1 MNIISVIIG
10 LLGLG
15 ILAAVHEIGHFLV
28 AHWLG
33 IKVEELSIFV
43 GPSLFHWKRKGVEY
57 HIRLIPFGA
66 YVRFPG
72 FEEDNNGIANPDSY
86 INQPRW
92 KRLLV
97 SLAGPLT
104 NVVFGILIFTVTF
117 SIFGFYTPKLDRFSE
132 GDQITATSA
141 VPGDRVEYL
150 NGNRIFT
157 DLDLN
162 FFLSKVM
169 NDQECEL
176 TLSSAETGELYSV
189 TLVPEIYDRSFI
201 GVTVM
206 DKPEGQEGWE
216 IIAIDPT
223 QNNNQPVLK
232 VGDYIINVND
242 TPFFEEM
249 YNNNMKENGE
259 KTLKITFIR
268 DGVKQ
273 DVQLEPSV
281 KQVSN
286 YRGIYVT
293 RGSGFGDLIKES
305 LMYPVSIIRVSVL
318 ALQELFTGQVEVQNV
333 LSGPVGMV
341 MLVNQVVETPYV
353 DNSLKVEQLLQMA
366 GLISV
371 GLAFSNMLPLPG
383 LDGNALVLV
392 TVEMIRGK
400 KISAKTEK
408 IINAV
413 GFVVLIA
420 LVILAFAS
428 DIIRIKDGL

>member
-10 LLGLG
+10 LFGLG

-28 AHWLG
+28 ANWLG

-57 HIRLIPFGA
+57 NIRLIPFGA

-72 FEEDNNGIANPDSY
+72 ILEDDNGISNPYSY

-104 NVVFGILIFTVTF
+104 NVIFGILIFVITF
-117 SIFGFYTPKLDRFSE
+117 SIFGFYTPKLDTFSE
-132 GDQITATSA
+132 GTQIVKTSA
-141 VPGDRVEYL
+141 VPGDRIEYL

-169 NDQECEL
+169 NDKDIDL
-176 TLSSAETGELYSV
+176 TLVSSETGEPYSV
-189 TLVPEIYDRSFI
+189 TLVPEIYDRTFI
-201 GVTVM
+201 GITVLTKE
-206 DKPEGQEGWE
+206 DEQEGWE
-216 IIAIDPT
+216 IIAVEPS
-223 QNNNQPVLK
+223 QNNNNPLLK
-232 VGDYIINVND
+232 VGDYIVSVND
-242 TPFFEEM
+242 APFFEEE
-249 YNNNMKENGE
+249 YDKIMKENGNKE
-259 KTLKITFIR
+259 IKITFIR

-273 DVQLEPSV
+273 DVNLVPAIR
-281 KQVSN
+281 KVSN
-286 YRGIYVT
+286 YRGIYSS
-293 RGSGFGDLIKES
+293 RGSGFGDLLRES
-305 LMYPVSIIRVSVL
+305 LLYPVSIIRVSVL
-318 ALQELFTGQVEVQNV
+318 ALQDLFSGRVEVQNV

-341 MLVNQVVETPYV
+341 MMVNQVVETPDV

-400 KISAKTEK
+400 KISVMTRES
-408 IINAV
+408 NQRDRLCCFDSFSHSCFYV
-413 GFVVLIA
+413 RCY
-420 LVILAFAS
+420 S
-428 DIIRIKDGL
+428 N

>member
-28 AHWLG
+28 AKWLG

-57 HIRLIPFGA
+57 NIRLIPFGA

-72 FEEDNNGIANPDSY
+72 FEEDDNGVSNPDSY
-86 INQPRW
+86 VNQPRW

-97 SLAGPLT
+97 SLAGPTT
-104 NVVFGILIFTVTF
+104 NVIFGVIIFAVTF
-117 SIFGFYTPKLDRFSE
+117 SIFGFYTPKLDKFNE
-132 GDQITATSA
+132 GTQITKTSA
-141 VPGDRVEYL
+141 VPGDRIEYL
-150 NGNRIFT
+150 NGNRIYS

-169 NDQECEL
+169 NDKDLEL
-176 TLSSAETGELYSV
+176 TLTSSDTGKLYTV
-189 TLVPEIYDRSFI
+189 TLVPEIYDRTFI
-201 GVTVM
+201 GITVM
-206 DKPEGQEGWE
+206 TKPDGQDGWE
-216 IIAIDPT
+216 IINIDPT
-223 QNNNQPVLK
+223 QNNNEPLLK
-232 VGDYIINVND
+232 VGDYIVSVND
-242 TPFFEEM
+242 APFFDET
-249 YNNNMKENGE
+249 YNKIMKENGD

-273 DVQLEPSV
+273 DIQLKPSV

-286 YRGIYVT
+286 YRGIYT
-293 RGSGFGDLIKES
+293 ARGSGIGDLLKES
-305 LMYPVSIIRVSVL
+305 FLYPVSIIRVSVL

-341 MLVNQVVETPYV
+341 MLVNQVVETPDV

-400 KISAKTEK
+400 KISIKTEK
-408 IINAV
+408 VINAI

-428 DIIRIKDGL
+428 DILRIKDGF